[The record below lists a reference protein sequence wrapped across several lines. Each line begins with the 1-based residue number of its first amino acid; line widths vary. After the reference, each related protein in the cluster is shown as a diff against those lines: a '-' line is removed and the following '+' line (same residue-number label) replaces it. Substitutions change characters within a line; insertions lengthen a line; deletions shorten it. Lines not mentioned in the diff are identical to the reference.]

1 MNYWYPIDE
10 YNRLK
15 ALFNNEFISHK
26 AFIGISETNQ
36 EAQDEINN
44 IADTHTEKE
53 LNKMLVDLETKAD
66 LKVSLAP
73 IKYFVYPGINCKK
86 KTISYWIF
94 ILKNNFPIE
103 FINFKGER
111 NTHMIL
117 PKYSYMDF
125 LEHKYTN
132 SQLNYIAKQFGEEWF
147 LESKS
152 NPKIHSEN
160 LRLAVEKKGGINMN
174 LTNF

>member
-1 MNYWYPIDE
+1 MNYWYPNDE
-10 YNRLK
+10 YYRLK
-15 ALFNNEFISHK
+15 TLFNNEFNSHK
-26 AFIGISETNQ
+26 AFIGIPESNQ

-53 LNKMLVDLETKAD
+53 LNKMLLDLETKAD
-66 LKVSLAP
+66 LKVSHTP
-73 IKYFVYPGINCKK
+73 IKYYVYPGINSKK
-86 KTISYWIF
+86 KTIAYWIF
-94 ILKNNFPIE
+94 VLKYNFPLE

-117 PKYSYMDF
+117 EKYSYMDF

-132 SQLNYIAKQFGEEWF
+132 SQLLYIAKQFGIEWF

-152 NPKIHSEN
+152 NPKIHSET